1 MKLRAIPYSIK
12 EALKNVWRNG
22 LMSVASI
29 SSVMATLVILG
40 IIFVLVIN
48 INSFVQ
54 GAQSQFDEITIY
66 LSDTVTASEV
76 KVIGDNISSIIGV
89 KDVTYE
95 SKQQALVTWKE
106 SWGEQ
111 GYLLDGLTD
120 NPLPNAFKVRLRE
133 LGDTENVVAII
144 SSFKGVEEVKFYKD
158 LIDKV
163 LGASEFIRTMGL
175 TLIVVLIAI
184 STFMITNTIKLA
196 VNARRKEIN
205 IMKYVG
211 ATNWFIRWP
220 FLLEGTILGL
230 IGALLAGG
238 IVFVAYQYSYNYFTT
253 EFYVMIASYF
263 VPPRAVISDLLFIFV
278 VLGCGI
284 GALGSINAM
293 RKHLNV

>member
-12 EALKNVWRNG
+12 EAIKNVWRNG
-22 LMSVASI
+22 LMSIASI

-40 IIFVLVIN
+40 IIFVLVLN

-66 LSDTVTASEV
+66 LSDTVTAPEV
-76 KVIGDNISSIIGV
+76 KVIGDDISSIIGV
-89 KDVTYE
+89 KEVTYE
-95 SKQQALVTWKE
+95 SKEQALITWKE

-120 NPLPNAFKVRLRE
+120 NPLPNAFKVTLRE
-133 LGDTENVVAII
+133 LGDTENVVGII
-144 SSFKGVEEVKFYKD
+144 KTFKGVEEVKFYKD

-253 EFYVMIASYF
+253 QFYVMIASYF
-263 VPPRAVISDLLFIFV
+263 VPPRAVISDLLFIFI
-278 VLGCGI
+278 VLGSGI